1 MAPNFDPDDYSM
13 VVKHRALPPNP
24 WRWEIYC
31 AGKRQ
36 PIKRAHVFFQ
46 SREKASLAGKEAL
59 ARLIE
64 RLSKE
69 EPYADPR

>member
-1 MAPNFDPDDYSM
+1 M

-24 WRWEIYC
+24 WRWEIYYV
-31 AGKRQ
+31 GKRQ
-36 PIKRAHVFFQ
+36 PIERAHVFFE
-46 SREKASLAGKEAL
+46 SREKASLAGREAL

-69 EPYADPR
+69 DHDADPR